1 MENGNMN
8 SIILGKPLKLIWVKI
23 TSVTC
28 CCFTTATLCRLM
40 NVFSYQHSFETS
52 RYLITTKYSIKAYKL
67 CFSVVV
73 NKIADA

>member
-52 RYLITTKYSIKAYKL
+52 RYLIILPNIQYKL
-67 CFSVVV
+67 YFSVVV
-73 NKIADA
+73 SKIADV

>member
-40 NVFSYQHSFETS
+40 NVFSHQHSS
-52 RYLITTKYSIKAYKL
+52 DITKYSISYL
-67 CFSVVV
+67 FQCC
-73 NKIADA
+73 NK

>member
-52 RYLITTKYSIKAYKL
+52 RYLTTKYSIQDYKP
-67 CFSVVV
+67 CFNVVV
-73 NKIADA
+73 NKLEDA

>member
-52 RYLITTKYSIKAYKL
+52 RYLTNYQIFDTNSFA
-67 CFSVVV
+67 SVL
-73 NKIADA
+73 